1 MSRIGKQPIA
11 IPSGVTVKIAD
22 GKVVVKGP
30 KAPQGLELPYHRN
43 VTVELGRLS
52 KDTEGARFRI
62 TDRSVDSLRAAEV
75 PEAVLQ
81 KLEGLKEKWFG
92 NQDQFLGELKSA
104 LSPDELEKH
113 QDPVLEHARD
123 LFIPDPAGN
132 YVRVNRR
139 DEERLSRSVHGLTRT
154 LIANMV
160 QGATQGY
167 EKRLKI
173 EGVGYGAKLDKK
185 SVVLTVGFAN
195 QIILEPPPGV
205 TAEVPDATTI
215 IIRGPDKQQVG
226 QFAAEVR
233 HARPP
238 EPYQGKGVRY
248 ENEVVRRKE
257 GKSFT
262 SGG

>member
-11 IPSGVTVKIAD
+11 IPAGVTVKVAD
-22 GKVVVKGP
+22 GKVLVKGP
-30 KAPQGLELPYHRN
+30 KAPPQGLELVYHRN
-43 VTVELGRLS
+43 VTVELGRLG
-52 KDTEGARFRI
+52 KD
-62 TDRSVDSLRAAEV
+62 
-75 PEAVLQ
+75 
-81 KLEGLKEKWFG
+81 KEDK
-92 NQDQFLGELKSA
+92 
-104 LSPDELEKH
+104 
-113 QDPVLEHARD
+113 PV
-123 LFIPDPAGN
+123 FTPDPGGN
-132 YVRVNRR
+132 YVRVNRNN
-139 DEERLSRSVHGLTRT
+139 DERLSRSVHGLTRT

-195 QIILEPPPGV
+195 QIKLDPPDGV

-215 IIRGPDKQQVG
+215 IVRGADKQKVG

-233 HARPP
+233 SARPP